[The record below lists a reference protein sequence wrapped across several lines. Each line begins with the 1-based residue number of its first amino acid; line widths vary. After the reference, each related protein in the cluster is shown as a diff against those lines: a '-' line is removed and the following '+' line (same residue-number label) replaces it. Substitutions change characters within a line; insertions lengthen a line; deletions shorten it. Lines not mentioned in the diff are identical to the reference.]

1 MRLCY
6 ILANIQYSKEN
17 DKYFLQNKI
26 SSKNFPNNTMENRKI
41 NNFSIEI

>member
-17 DKYFLQNKI
+17 DKCFLQNKI
-26 SSKNFPNNTMENRKI
+26 SSKNFPNDKTDGKQKN
-41 NNFSIEI
+41 